1 MERLHLDIGAYLN
14 YLFYSLT
21 QPKDYKDTTYLG
33 EVEEVAGSMEEFEQW
48 IEYDPLDIIKKHVV
62 AKEEKKVAL
71 IILETQ
77 LV

>member
-1 MERLHLDIGAYLN
+1 M
-14 YLFYSLT
+14 
-21 QPKDYKDTTYLG
+21 G

-62 AKEEKKVAL
+62 AKEEKKEAL